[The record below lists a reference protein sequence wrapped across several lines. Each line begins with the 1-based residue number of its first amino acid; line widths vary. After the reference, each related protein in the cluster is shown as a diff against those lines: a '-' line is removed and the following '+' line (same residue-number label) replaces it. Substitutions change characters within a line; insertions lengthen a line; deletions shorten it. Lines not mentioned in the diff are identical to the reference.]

1 MVIDSGGG
9 ISWNGWVFV
18 DANGS
23 RGLFIEGQHWL
34 GVDLRKGL
42 VAILDL
48 AADCLA
54 CSQLFVLLR
63 NPLGETCTHTLDEVP
78 FTNE

>member
-1 MVIDSGGG
+1 VIDVGGA
-9 ISWNGWVFV
+9 ISWTGWIFV
-18 DANGS
+18 DQNGT

-48 AADCLA
+48 AADCLG
-54 CSQLFVLLR
+54 CCQLFVLLR
-63 NPLGETCTHTLDEVP
+63 NPLAETCNLPLVNHVGLTR
-78 FTNE
+78 